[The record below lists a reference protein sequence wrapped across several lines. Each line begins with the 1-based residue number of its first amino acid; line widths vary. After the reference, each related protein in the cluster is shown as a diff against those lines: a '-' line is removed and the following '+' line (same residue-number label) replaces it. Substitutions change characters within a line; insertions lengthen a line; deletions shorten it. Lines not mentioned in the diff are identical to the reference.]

1 MSKYFVNRYAG
12 MNDPNYLHY
21 WWENVEE
28 DAGLSNLHNLINQSS
43 QDVIKQNL
51 DRLNAA
57 KMELLS
63 NSGLNAEDEN
73 TVAML
78 LDGTFFTGL
87 DSQPVFDN
95 TVDTSYFDL
104 NSALNY
110 AVAQESLSKIQSA
123 ADYQTAFQDFIDA
136 VYSQNGLNNL
146 WQSYAEEVIQEYM
159 KTSGA
164 PRNQIASK
172 IIQSVL
178 NKNANQIFVTN
189 FRKKANVS
197 NMIAQI
203 SMLLYAL
210 PDAPDYAA
218 ALNSNSDSHLK
229 NLMLRK
235 FSGWTSV
242 LRGVAAE
249 HAFSMATLNANQQLF
264 QRLKDVNATIKHT
277 GSSTT
282 QVTFTPDL
290 EQEEMLGKIDKAK
303 SRIRG
308 KRVNKADV
316 SFVVGEGNVT
326 ASIGVTVKDVK
337 PTETEDGTQKVRIRL
352 QNNTPLLTLLMRE
365 AGFSGNQMRDIL
377 QIAVAHEASNTGALN
392 EEWQNLMEFVTY
404 TAMLDALSGL
414 HLENKVYY
422 MVINNHMYSLDTI
435 LQHLSNTMRN
445 GSQAYLKQTVGI
457 GKRSGLTRAAYSSRN
472 RWEQPAGSPNTAAA
486 EERSRKVY
494 DTTLKNMNAVKVSVN
509 MDLAEYILL
518 NQSSLVF

>member
-63 NSGLNAEDEN
+63 SSGLNAEDEN

-95 TVDTSYFDL
+95 TIDTSYFDL

-110 AVAQESLSKIQSA
+110 AIAQESLSKIQSA

-189 FRKKANVS
+189 FRKKTNVS

-264 QRLKDVNATIKHT
+264 QRLKNVNATIKHT

-414 HLENKVYY
+414 HLENRVYY
-422 MVINNHMYSLDTI
+422 MVINNRMYSLDTI

-494 DTTLKNMNAVKVSVN
+494 GTTLKNMNAVKVSVN